1 MSANLLPARFTGF
14 RTGEQAMRISTTL
27 VMAILVLACGTAQ
40 AQTFRW
46 VDKDGKV
53 RYGDTPPPGV
63 KATVMKG
70 SAGAV
75 SPPPSAAAAKDGKS
89 AAKAPVD
96 PAKAFNERQL
106 KAKEDAAKADKERAD
121 ADTRQKNCDRSQAF
135 LRSLES
141 GQRISTTN
149 AKGERDYMDD

>member
-27 VMAILVLACGTAQ
+27 VMAILVLGCGTAQ
-40 AQTFRW
+40 AQAFRW

-53 RYGDTPPPGV
+53 RYGDSPPPGV

-70 SAGAV
+70 VGGAV
-75 SPPPSAAAAKDGKS
+75 TAPPPSTAAAKDGKG

-96 PAKAFNERQL
+96 PAQAFNERQL
-106 KAKEDAAKADKERAD
+106 KAKEDAAKAE
-121 ADTRQKNCDRSQAF
+121 
-135 LRSLES
+135 
-141 GQRISTTN
+141 
-149 AKGERDYMDD
+149 